1 VTTVR
6 ASAHGRVNLMGEH
19 TDYNGGWVL
28 PTPIPQRCEVELRR
42 RPDRQVR
49 VWSHEL
55 HQRAEYQLGQE
66 ARRGSWIDYVQGCTW
81 ALARA
86 GHPVGGVELMITS
99 NVPQG
104 SGVSSSAAL
113 EVAVLRA
120 LRLAFALVID
130 DTALALLG
138 QRAENDLVGAPV
150 GAMDQ
155 LAASR
160 GRLGEALLLDTQ
172 TYAGRSIP
180 LPAATDLLVM
190 TSGVTHDLVLGDYRT
205 RRAEC
210 EEAASRLGVEHLC
223 DLGIGALAPALTLPA
238 PLGARVRHVLT
249 ENQRVLDAAAAL
261 ERGDVA
267 RLGLLFSESHRS
279 QRDDYQ
285 VSAPAVDT
293 LVAIASETEGVH
305 GARLTGG
312 GFGGSI
318 VALAGS
324 GVGATAA
331 ASIARRY
338 QRRTGLESRVLLACR
353 VPCDPS

>member
-1 VTTVR
+1 MTTVR
-6 ASAHGRVNLMGEH
+6 AAAHGRVNLMGEH
-19 TDYNGGWVL
+19 TDYNGGQVL
-28 PTPIPQRCEVELRR
+28 PTPIPHRCEVELQRR
-42 RPDRQVR
+42 ADRKVR
-49 VWSHEL
+49 VWSHDL
-55 HQRAEYQLGQE
+55 RQAAEYQLGSE

-86 GHPVGGVELMITS
+86 GHAVGGVELTITS
-99 NVPQG
+99 NVPRG

-120 LRLAFALVID
+120 MRLAFELVID

-138 QRAENDLVGAPV
+138 LRAENDLVGAPV

-155 LAASR
+155 MVASR
-160 GRLGEALLLDTQ
+160 GRLGEALLLDMQ

-210 EEAASRLGVEHLC
+210 EEAARRLGVAYLC
-223 DLGIGALAPALTLPA
+223 DLEMGALARALTLPA
-238 PLGARVRHVLT
+238 PLGARVRHVLS
-249 ENQRVLDAAAAL
+249 ENQRVLDTAAAL

-267 RLGLLFSESHRS
+267 GLGQLFTESHRS

-285 VSAPAVDT
+285 VSAPAVDI
-293 LVAIASETEGVH
+293 LVALASETDGVY

-318 VALAGS
+318 VALTRS
-324 GVGATAA
+324 GMGETAA
-331 ASIARRY
+331 ASIAQRY
-338 QRRTGLESRVLLACR
+338 QRRTGLEGRVLLACE
-353 VPCDPS
+353 VTCDRS

>member
-1 VTTVR
+1 VTAVH
-6 ASAHGRVNLMGEH
+6 AAAHGRVNLMGEH

-28 PTPIPQRCEVELRR
+28 PTPIPQRCEVELQRR
-42 RPDRQVR
+42 ADRQVR

-55 HQRAEYQLGQE
+55 HQEAGYELGKE
-66 ARRGSWIDYVQGCTW
+66 ARTGGWVDYVQGCTW

-86 GHPVGGVELMITS
+86 GHAVGGVELMITS

-120 LRLAFALVID
+120 MRLAFELVID

-138 QRAENDLVGAPV
+138 LRAENDLVGAPV

-155 LAASR
+155 MAASR
-160 GRLGEALLLDTQ
+160 GRLGEALLLDMQ

-180 LPAATDLLVM
+180 LPPATDLLVM

-210 EEAASRLGVEHLC
+210 EEAARRLDVEHLC
-223 DLGIGALAPALTLPA
+223 DLGTGALARAQRLPA

-249 ENQRVLDAAAAL
+249 ENQRVHEAAAAL
-261 ERGDVA
+261 ERGDVE
-267 RLGLLFSESHRS
+267 RLGQLFAESHRS

-293 LVAIASETEGVH
+293 LVAIASETDGVH

-318 VALAGS
+318 VALARS
-324 GVGATAA
+324 GAGATAA
-331 ASIARRY
+331 ASIAQRY
-338 QRRTGLESRVLLACR
+338 QHRTGLESRVLLACEASCNR
-353 VPCDPS
+353 S